1 MHHDRTTTSHPCWPA
16 LLVAALLGYAVRAA
30 VERSLVRQLAAARA
44 EAAHDPL
51 TGLPNRRAAVSEV
64 NTRLAAGP
72 FLFAL
77 LDLDDFKSVNDTFG
91 HPTGDDLLAVV
102 AARLYI
108 AVPPDGFVARLAGD
122 EFLIL
127 LPDHGGDPADA
138 ISPVLTLLAE
148 PARLG
153 AATLRP
159 RASAGVA
166 TTASGAASWRQLIA
180 RADLALYRAKHTGDG
195 VAVYHPHHDVSS
207 SDDGSRRPR
216 ERRRDH
222 HQSTTA
228 TGPDA
233 ETGA

>member
-51 TGLPNRRAAVSEV
+51 TGLSNRRAAVSEV
-64 NTRLAAGP
+64 NTRSPQARSCSLC
-72 FLFAL
+72 
-77 LDLDDFKSVNDTFG
+77 DLDDFKSVNDTFG

-138 ISPVLTLLAE
+138 ISPCSPCSPNPHGSA
-148 PARLG
+148 
-153 AATLRP
+153 RP
-159 RASAGVA
+159 RCGHAPPPAWPPRQAAPRAG
-166 TTASGAASWRQLIA
+166 
-180 RADLALYRAKHTGDG
+180 
-195 VAVYHPHHDVSS
+195 
-207 SDDGSRRPR
+207 GS
-216 ERRRDH
+216 
-222 HQSTTA
+222 
-228 TGPDA
+228 
-233 ETGA
+233 